1 MTYST
6 LNQIQS
12 AIQNGETTCVALV
25 EHYLKNIEANQH
37 LNVFLEVYTD
47 EARQQA
53 ILIDAKIKAGKAGRL
68 AGMVIGIKDVLAHQN
83 HGLQAGSQILNGFVS
98 QFTATAVQ
106 RILAEDAIII
116 GRQNCDEFAMGSS
129 NENSSFGPTR
139 NFADPSRVPGGSSGA
154 SAVAVQADMCLA
166 SLGSDTGGSVRQ
178 PAAFCGVVGFKPT
191 YSRVSR
197 WGLIA
202 YASSFDCIGPITKN
216 IDDAALLLE
225 IIAGA
230 DQHDSTVSQQAVP
243 QFSLNLAQSE
253 GKKYRIAY
261 MREAIESEGLSAE
274 IKAKT
279 MAILEQCK
287 AAGHVVEAVDFPLI
301 KYSLPTYYILT
312 TAEASS
318 NLNRFD
324 GVRYGHRS
332 KSATDLI
339 SLYKKSR
346 AEGFGAEVK
355 RRIMLGTFVL
365 SADYYDAYYTK
376 AQRVRRL
383 IQNANN
389 DIFKNYDFLVSP
401 TTPTTAFKIGEKS
414 ENQLEMFLADLFTVT
429 ANVTG
434 QPAVSIPNGIS
445 DEGLPIGFQIM
456 ANHFEE
462 EKLLKFAKEIEGIG
476 KLVN

>member
-1 MTYST
+1 MDFNS

-12 AIQNGETTCVALV
+12 ALQNGKTTCVALV
-25 EHYLKNIEANQH
+25 EHYLKNIENNQH
-37 LNVFLEVYTD
+37 LNVFLEVYES
-47 EARQQA
+47 EARQEA
-53 ILIDAKIKAGKAGRL
+53 ILIDAKIKAGKAGKL
-68 AGMVIGIKDVLAHQN
+68 AGMVIGIKDVLAHRN

-98 QFTATAVQ
+98 QFTATAVE

-139 NFADPSRVPGGSSGA
+139 NFADSSRVPGGSSGA

-202 YASSFDCIGPITKN
+202 YASSFDCIGPIAKN

-225 IIAGA
+225 IISGA
-230 DQHDSTVSQQAVP
+230 DEHDSTVSQQKVP
-243 QFSLNLAQSE
+243 SFTASLANTE
-253 GKKYRIAY
+253 NNKYRIAY
-261 MREAIESEGLSAE
+261 MREALESEGLSAE

-279 MAILEQCK
+279 LAILEQCK
-287 AAGHVVEAVDFPLI
+287 AAGHTIEAVDFPLI

-324 GVRYGHRS
+324 GVRYGHRA

-339 SLYKKSR
+339 TLYKKSR
-346 AEGFGAEVK
+346 SEGFGAEVK

-376 AQRVRRL
+376 AQQVRRL

-389 DIFKNYDFLVSP
+389 EIFKNYDFLVSP

-414 ENQLEMFLADLFTVT
+414 DNQLEMFLADLFTVT

-434 QPAVSIPNGIS
+434 QPAVSIPNGVS
-445 DEGLPIGFQIM
+445 TEGLPIGFQIM
-456 ANHFEE
+456 GNHFEE
-462 EKLLKFAKEIEGIG
+462 EKLLKFAKELESCGY
-476 KLVN
+476 KL